1 MNDNNIDSE
10 PEKRKKE
17 KEIALKEVA
26 KEGRKWRYECLF
38 ISVRSPVL
46 TLWIQT
52 LTQLGLCFS
61 VGSQFGLGV

>member
-26 KEGRKWRYECLF
+26 KEAN
-38 ISVRSPVL
+38 
-46 TLWIQT
+46 
-52 LTQLGLCFS
+52 
-61 VGSQFGLGV
+61 